1 MTYTHTEIVNSNC
14 WWVGTGNVWF
24 AGYQGLVPPIYTS
37 SVTPLNCSA
46 NYGAGVGIGTF
57 AKGHEYL
64 ISYGTWSNACPWAAT
79 SQTAYFCS
87 NCRTEDF
94 QTKAIPYSLSFEE
107 ATGIKQAP
115 LLNAVSSNKMNIY
128 PNPNNGHFTVEG
140 IDTDMNSTVEIYDVN
155 GKLLLSQ
162 KTNNNSDINASDL
175 PQGVYNVCVRT
186 DASIAYKK
194 LIIVK

>member
-1 MTYTHTEIVNSNC
+1 
-14 WWVGTGNVWF
+14 
-24 AGYQGLVPPIYTS
+24 
-37 SVTPLNCSA
+37 
-46 NYGAGVGIGTF
+46 
-57 AKGHEYL
+57 
-64 ISYGTWSNACPWAAT
+64 
-79 SQTAYFCS
+79 
-87 NCRTEDF
+87 
-94 QTKAIPYSLSFEE
+94 
-107 ATGIKQAP
+107 
-115 LLNAVSSNKMNIY
+115 MNIY